1 MIRSRR
7 TPQWLGIGRLLF
19 RAHGAGIKLNP
30 RRRHFSSL
38 HLFSGPLFP
47 ADAPGA
53 RSLSPSLCLHS
64 RPVGPF
70 CPSLPEAAHPRT
82 GPACAR
88 APSALCGAV
97 GEVGEPQPRAEP
109 VVAARGAPRAR
120 EKRGGGEPAARPD
133 RDEAGGGGVG
143 TGATVPGAD
152 GGAIGS
158 RRGRAPGAARSVRGP
173 PLRRPA
179 GTAGAAGARDRAAAP
194 LPAALGKA
202 AAGSCKRRRRR
213 AARGG
218 PRASPRPF
226 PRLSAPRSPCPRR
239 QGSRGEGGRGVRRG
253 GLAGSR
259 GPAFPLR
266 IPGAMRGGDGPE
278 PAGLAP

>member
-133 RDEAGGGGVG
+133 RDEAGGGGGV
-143 TGATVPGAD
+143 
-152 GGAIGS
+152 
-158 RRGRAPGAARSVRGP
+158 RGRRCPGP
-173 PLRRPA
+173 
-179 GTAGAAGARDRAAAP
+179 T
-194 LPAALGKA
+194 
-202 AAGSCKRRRRR
+202 
-213 AARGG
+213 
-218 PRASPRPF
+218 
-226 PRLSAPRSPCPRR
+226 
-239 QGSRGEGGRGVRRG
+239 GER
-253 GLAGSR
+253 
-259 GPAFPLR
+259 
-266 IPGAMRGGDGPE
+266 
-278 PAGLAP
+278 